1 MNEFVLDRIR
11 AVSTRGPSGEENLM
25 WLHFLGH
32 KKCYT
37 TRNAKGTN
45 MPKEFTKE
53 FKESA
58 IQLVLNSEASTS
70 QVARDLGMPA
80 RTLQGWVQ
88 EYRSDMNLQVD
99 TRGNV
104 TKKSPALSLEEEVRL
119 LKKENT
125 NLKKDAEILK
135 KAAAYFARETL

>member
-1 MNEFVLDRIR
+1 M
-11 AVSTRGPSGEENLM
+11 S
-25 WLHFLGH
+25 
-32 KKCYT
+32 KQ
-37 TRNAKGTN
+37 
-45 MPKEFTKE
+45 FTQE

-58 IQLVLNSEASTS
+58 IQLVINSKASTS

-88 EYRSDMNLQVD
+88 EYRSERGLEVD

-104 TKKSPALSLEEEVRL
+104 SKKAPALSLEEENKR
-119 LKKENT
+119 LKKENE
-125 NLKKDAEILK
+125 NLKKDAAILK